1 MLQRLADRL
10 ASAGV
15 PNASGLILR
24 CGDDSLALGVK
35 SAGPNSGCVLQWFAD
50 RLAGAAV
57 PDAGGL
63 IGRSRDYALTFWIEG
78 RGKNRI
84 IMPHRGDQEPVCR
97 IRTNQIDEELRLIE
111 VTAVVER
118 QNHAAQG

>member
-24 CGDDSLALGVK
+24 CGEEAVPGRIEGGGVDPALM
-35 SAGPNSGCVLQWFAD
+35 LERLAD

-97 IRTNQIDEELRLIE
+97 IRTNQIDE
-111 VTAVVER
+111 
-118 QNHAAQG
+118 